1 MRLGLLIFAVL
12 LSQPV
17 MAGNII
23 DNIPLSEQCKEQVTE
38 HNLSGYEIT
47 DDTEINVSTRTDAKH
62 SIERVRFT
70 PFIYGML
77 FKANGQQILHCVDP
91 FINDDFILVEESVD
105 YSLFQLDEFK
115 TIKFYIHS
123 KVNCGS
129 NCYYSR
135 VDAIAIPDNTDF
147 EPIGYIEMKS
157 GLYDYPSKWF
167 KAYLN
172 NDEQQMLHDA
182 NR

>member
-1 MRLGLLIFAVL
+1 MRLGLLILAVL

-17 MAGNII
+17 IAGNFI
-23 DNIPLSEQCKEQVTE
+23 NGIPLSEQCKEQVTE
-38 HNLSGYEIT
+38 HNLSDYEIMG
-47 DDTEINVSTRTDAKH
+47 DSEINVSSRTDAKH
-62 SIERVRFT
+62 SIERVRFK

-77 FKANGQQILHCVDP
+77 FEANGQQIIHCVAP
-91 FINDDFILVEESVD
+91 FVSDDFILVEESVD

-115 TIKFYIHS
+115 TIRFYIHS

-135 VDAIAIPDNTDF
+135 VDAIAIPDNEDS
-147 EPIGYIEMKS
+147 EPIGYLEMKS

-172 NDEQQMLHDA
+172 NDEQLLLHDA

>member
-1 MRLGLLIFAVL
+1 MRLGLFFFAVL
-12 LSQPV
+12 LSSPV
-17 MAGNII
+17 MAENNIQ
-23 DNIPLSEQCKEQVTE
+23 DIPLTEQCKEQVNE
-38 HNLSGYEIT
+38 HGLSEYVVTG
-47 DDTEINVSTRTDAKH
+47 DTEINVSSRTDAKH
-62 SIERVRFT
+62 LISRVLFK

-77 FKANGQQILHCVDP
+77 FETNGQQILHCVDP
-91 FINDDFILVEESVD
+91 FVNDDFILVEESVD

-135 VDAIAIPDNTDF
+135 VDTIAVPDNADF
-147 EPIGYIEMKS
+147 EPFGYIEMES
-157 GLYDYPSKWF
+157 RLYDYPSKWF

-172 NDEQQMLHDA
+172 NDEQLMLHDA